1 MRFKPQRAGSDSWIN
16 SGIPP
21 PCDFIAAAVNLAMV
35 PSTQWDGEFVADLA
49 PECRGLRKSEVVGIG
64 GLSAANQTRP
74 LGDGLDMI
82 AVPNTARLRQC
93 QHPFIDAFG
102 PRPIL

>member
-1 MRFKPQRAGSDSWIN
+1 MRFKPQRASSDSWIN

-35 PSTQWDGEFVADLA
+35 PSTQWDGEFIADLA

-64 GLSAANQTRP
+64 GLSTANQTRVLSDSFDVIP
-74 LGDGLDMI
+74 I
-82 AVPNTARLRQC
+82 ASPARFRQG
-93 QHPFIDAFG
+93 QHTLIDRVGSRAT
-102 PRPIL
+102 R